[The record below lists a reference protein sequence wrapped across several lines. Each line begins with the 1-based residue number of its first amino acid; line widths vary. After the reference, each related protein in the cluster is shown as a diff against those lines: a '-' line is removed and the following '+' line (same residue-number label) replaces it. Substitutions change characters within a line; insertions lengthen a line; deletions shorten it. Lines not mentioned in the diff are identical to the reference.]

1 MLKQVLILN
10 SDYCDKIDKN
20 ELIIFETEH
29 ILIPPTNFSD
39 EMKCY
44 QSFYSRQIV
53 TCTACTLS
61 TTRHSPYKFLHTQ
74 VLRMCYDVP
83 QVIPA
88 GWFRIRNMN
97 LLLTTTRLARIE
109 VPTKLWRKVM
119 TQIHLGTKSNNTR
132 MPIQYCVQNLVHRLN
147 TIALYIILHYITA
160 TVCIGWILARMQGS
174 VFL

>member
-1 MLKQVLILN
+1 MHSHRKFLRCRSSHNQTQKCLNTYWFWIQIIAIKLI
-10 SDYCDKIDKN
+10 KN

-74 VLRMCYDVP
+74 ELRMCYDVP

-132 MPIQYCVQNLVHRLN
+132 MPI
-147 TIALYIILHYITA
+147 
-160 TVCIGWILARMQGS
+160 
-174 VFL
+174 

>member
-1 MLKQVLILN
+1 MILN

-20 ELIIFETEH
+20 ELIIFEREH

-88 GWFRIRNMN
+88 GWFEIRNMN

-109 VPTKLWRKVM
+109 VPSQLRRKIM
-119 TQIHLGTKSNNTR
+119 PQIQFGTKSNNTR
-132 MPIQYCVQNLVHRLN
+132 MPIQYWFYGQR
-147 TIALYIILHYITA
+147 I
-160 TVCIGWILARMQGS
+160 WSAR
-174 VFL
+174 

>member
-1 MLKQVLILN
+1 MLQQVLILN

-61 TTRHSPYKFLHTQ
+61 TTRHSPYKILHTQ

-88 GWFRIRNMN
+88 GWFKIRNMN

-109 VPTKLWRKVM
+109 VPSKRKTT
-119 TQIHLGTKSNNTR
+119 TQIHFRNKSYNTR
-132 MPIQYCVQNLVHRLN
+132 MPTKY
-147 TIALYIILHYITA
+147 
-160 TVCIGWILARMQGS
+160 
-174 VFL
+174 